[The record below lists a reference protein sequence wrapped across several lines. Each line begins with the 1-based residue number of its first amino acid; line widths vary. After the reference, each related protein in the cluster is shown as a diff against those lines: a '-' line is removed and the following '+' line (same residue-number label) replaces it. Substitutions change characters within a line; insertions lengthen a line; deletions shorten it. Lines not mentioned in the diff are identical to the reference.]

1 MGILEKRK
9 HFMLDSLKT
18 VSFLY
23 VMLAGILILT
33 CLLLTIVILIQ
44 NPKRDSLSYSNLG
57 DRSIQIFGVQR
68 VVNFWEKLTWILAIF
83 IFILIFFYNYVLK
96 KR

>member
-1 MGILEKRK
+1 MFKP
-9 HFMLDSLKT
+9 

-23 VMLAGILILT
+23 VLLAVILIFT
-33 CLLLTIVILIQ
+33 CFLLTIVILIQ
-44 NPKRDSLSYSNLG
+44 NPKRDSLSYSNLV

-96 KR
+96 NR

>member
-1 MGILEKRK
+1 M
-9 HFMLDSLKT
+9 
-18 VSFLY
+18 FLY
-23 VMLAGILILT
+23 AFLAVILILT
-33 CLLLTIVILIQ
+33 CLLLTLVILIQ

-68 VVNFWEKLTWILAIF
+68 VGNFWEKLTWLLAIF

-96 KR
+96 NRLK

>member
-1 MGILEKRK
+1 MGILENRK
-9 HFMLDSLKT
+9 HFM
-18 VSFLY
+18 FLY
-23 VMLAGILILT
+23 VFLAVILILT
-33 CLLLTIVILIQ
+33 CLLLTFVILIQ

-83 IFILIFFYNYVLK
+83 IFILIYFYNYILK
-96 KR
+96 NR

>member
-9 HFMLDSLKT
+9 HFM
-18 VSFLY
+18 FLY
-23 VMLAGILILT
+23 VFLAVILILT
-33 CLLLTIVILIQ
+33 CLLLTFVILIQ

-83 IFILIFFYNYVLK
+83 IFILIYFYNYILK
-96 KR
+96 NR